1 MMPYRYLDDLTV
13 ADVAFEARGSSLEEL
28 FTAAWEATLQVMI
41 ENPNS
46 LGKVESRNIALV
58 ESSLDLLLHNFL
70 QELIYYK
77 DADGLLLRI
86 EDCRIRWVEG
96 RSKFARLDA
105 RGRGQTI
112 DAKIHRLGTDVKAVT
127 FYRFDLARENRE
139 WRATVVLDV

>member
-112 DAKIHRLGTDVKAVT
+112 DPKVHRLGTDVKAVT
-127 FYRFDLARENRE
+127 FYRFDLARENRG